1 MSLAPVL
8 ILLLGIAIGIPVAFA
23 IGMAGLSF
31 FLISGAMP
39 PEIFIQRIVAV
50 THSFPLLA
58 VPLFV
63 MTGVV
68 MNYAGIT
75 SRMMSFAEA
84 MTGHWKGGLAQVNVL
99 LSTLLGGVSGSAN
112 ADAAMQSK
120 VLVPEMTKRGYDP
133 AFSTAVTASS
143 SIISV
148 IIPPGIGLILYGFMG
163 DVSIGR
169 LFLAGIVPGVLICA
183 AMMGA
188 VALRARQLDLQPAYE
203 APLPWAGRGRAFR
216 GAFLALL
223 VPVGIVLG
231 IRLGYFTPTEAG
243 AMAVLFAVVVGLV
256 HGDLKLSHIRPIL
269 EQTMQATAVILLII
283 CAANAFGFYMTWERI
298 PAQVAEAMLALTQ
311 NPLLLLLLINLL
323 LVLAGMFIEGSAA
336 LILLTPILVPVITKV
351 GIDPVH
357 FGVVMV
363 FNLTVAGVPPPLG
376 TLMFTTCSIT
386 GVRIADFIRACAPFY
401 LVLFGMLFVLTYLPQ
416 LSLWLPNLQFD
427 GGPQ

>member
-1 MSLAPVL
+1 MTLAPVL
-8 ILLLGIAIGIPVAFA
+8 ILLLGIGFGIPVALA
-23 IGMAGLSF
+23 IGMAALSF
-31 FLISGAMP
+31 FLMSGAMP
-39 PEIFIQRIVAV
+39 PEIFIQRMVAV

-120 VLVPEMTKRGYDP
+120 VLVPEMSRRGYDP

-163 DVSIGR
+163 DVSIGK
-169 LFLAGIVPGVLICA
+169 LFLAGIVPGIVICA
-183 AMMGA
+183 AMMLA
-188 VALRARQLDLQPAYE
+188 VALQARRLSLKPAY
-203 APLPWAGRGRAFR
+203 ATPMKWAERGRAFS

-231 IRLGYFTPTEAG
+231 IRLGFFTPTEAG
-243 AMAVLFAVVVGLV
+243 AMAVLFAAIVGLIY
-256 HGDLKLSHIRPIL
+256 GELKLAHIRPIL
-269 EQTMQATAVILLII
+269 EQTMQATAVILLVI

-298 PAQVAEAMLALTQ
+298 PSHVAQSMLALTE
-311 NPLLLLLLINLL
+311 NPIALLILINLL
-323 LVLAGMFIEGSAA
+323 LILAGMFIEGSAA
-336 LILLTPILVPVITKV
+336 LILLTPILVPVITEV

-357 FGVVMV
+357 FGIVMV
-363 FNLTVAGVPPPLG
+363 FNLTVAGVTPPLG

-386 GVRIADFIRACAPFY
+386 GVSIAKFIKASVPFY
-401 LVLFGMLFVLTYLPQ
+401 IVLFGMLLVLSYVPQ
-416 LSLWLPNLQFD
+416 LSLWLPGLQFK
-427 GGPQ
+427 

>member
-8 ILLLGIAIGIPVAFA
+8 ILLFGIAIGIPVAMS
-23 IGMAGLSF
+23 IGMAALSF
-31 FLISGAMP
+31 FLLSGAMP
-39 PEIFIQRIVAV
+39 PEIFVQRMVAV

-75 SRMMSFAEA
+75 RRMMSFAEA
-84 MTGHWKGGLAQVNVL
+84 LTGHWKGGLAQVNVL
-99 LSTLLGGVSGSAN
+99 LSTLMGGVSGSAN

-120 VLVPEMTKRGYDP
+120 VLVPEMTRRGYDL
-133 AFSTAVTASS
+133 AFSSAVTASS

-169 LFLAGIVPGVLICA
+169 LFLAGIVPGVVICA

-188 VALRARQLDLQPAYE
+188 VAIRSRQLGLQPAFDR
-203 APLPWAGRGRAFR
+203 PMPWAGRAVALR

-231 IRLGYFTPTEAG
+231 IRLGFFTPTEAG
-243 AMAVLFAVVVGLV
+243 AMAVLFAIIVGII
-256 HGDLKLSHIRPIL
+256 HGDLKLAHVAPIL
-269 EQTMQATAVILLII
+269 EQTMQATAVILLVI

-298 PAQVAEAMLALTQ
+298 PAQVADVMLSLTDNPLAL
-311 NPLLLLLLINLL
+311 LLIINLL
-323 LVLAGMFIEGSAA
+323 LILAGMFIEGSAA
-336 LILLTPILVPVITKV
+336 LILLTPILVPVVTKLGV
-351 GIDPVH
+351 DPVH
-357 FGVVMV
+357 FGIVMV
-363 FNLTVAGVPPPLG
+363 FNLTIAGVTPPLG
-376 TLMFTTCSIT
+376 TLMFTTCLIT
-386 GVRIADFIRACAPFY
+386 GTPIGRFIRASLPFY
-401 LVLFGMLFVLTYLPQ
+401 AVLFGMLILLTYVPA

-427 GGPQ
+427 

>member
-8 ILLLGIAIGIPVAFA
+8 ILLFGIAIGIPVAMA
-23 IGMAGLSF
+23 IGMAALSF
-31 FLISGAMP
+31 FLLSGAMP
-39 PEIFIQRIVAV
+39 PEIFVQRMVAV

-75 SRMMSFAEA
+75 TRMMGFAEA

-99 LSTLLGGVSGSAN
+99 LSTLMGGVSGSAN

-120 VLVPEMTKRGYDP
+120 VLVPEMTRRGYDL
-133 AFSTAVTASS
+133 AFSSAVTASS

-169 LFLAGIVPGVLICA
+169 LFLAGIVPGVVICA
-183 AMMGA
+183 AMMVA
-188 VALRARQLDLQPAYE
+188 VAIRARQLNLQPAYDR
-203 APLPWAGRGRAFR
+203 PMPWAGRFRAFR

-243 AMAVLFAVVVGLV
+243 AMAVLFAVIVGIL
-256 HGDLKLSHIRPIL
+256 HGDLRLGHIRPIL
-269 EQTMQATAVILLII
+269 EQTMQATAVILLVI

-298 PAQVAEAMLALTQ
+298 PAQVAEAMLSLTSD
-311 NPLLLLLLINLL
+311 PLLLLLIINLL
-323 LVLAGMFIEGSAA
+323 LILAGMFIEGSAA
-336 LILLTPILVPVITKV
+336 LILLTPILVPVVIKLGV
-351 GIDPVH
+351 DPVH
-357 FGVVMV
+357 FGIVMV
-363 FNLTVAGVPPPLG
+363 FNLTIAGVTPPLG
-376 TLMFTTCSIT
+376 TLMFTTCMIT
-386 GVRIADFIRACAPFY
+386 GTPIGKFIRASLPFY
-401 LVLFGMLFVLTYLPQ
+401 IVLFGMLIVLTYVPQ
-416 LSLWLPNLQFD
+416 LSLWLPNLKFD
-427 GGPQ
+427 

>member
-1 MSLAPVL
+1 MTLAPII

-23 IGMAGLSF
+23 IGMAALSF
-31 FLISGAMP
+31 FLLSGAMP
-39 PEIFIQRIVAV
+39 PELFVQRIVSV

-75 SRMMSFAEA
+75 SRMMTFAEA

-133 AFSTAVTASS
+133 AFSSAVTASS

-148 IIPPGIGLILYGFMG
+148 IIPPGIGLVLYGFMG

-169 LFLAGIVPGVLICA
+169 LFLAGIIPGVVICA
-183 AMMGA
+183 AMMAA
-188 VALRARQLDLQPAYE
+188 VAVQSRRLGLEPAFD
-203 APLPWAGRGRAFR
+203 APMPWVERGRAFS

-223 VPVGIVLG
+223 VPVGIVGG
-231 IRLGYFTPTEAG
+231 IRFGFFTPTEAG
-243 AMAVLFAVVVGLV
+243 AMAAMFAAIIGVIYGE
-256 HGDLKLSHIRPIL
+256 LKLRHIKPIL

-283 CAANAFGFYMTWERI
+283 CAASAFGFYMTWEQI
-298 PAQVAEAMLALTQ
+298 PTAIANAMLALTE
-311 NPLLLLLLINLL
+311 NPILLLLMINLL
-323 LVLAGMFIEGSAA
+323 LIIAGMFIEGSATI
-336 LILLTPILVPVITKV
+336 ILLTPILVPVIMKV

-357 FGVVMV
+357 FGIVMV
-363 FNLTVAGVPPPLG
+363 FNLTVAGVTPPLG
-376 TLMFTTCSIT
+376 TLMFTTCAIT
-386 GVRIADFIRACAPFY
+386 GVSIAQFIKASVPFY
-401 LVLFGMLFVLTYLPQ
+401 IVLFGMLFVLTFVPQ
-416 LSLWLPNLQFD
+416 LSLWLPNLSIK
-427 GGPQ
+427 

>member
-1 MSLAPVL
+1 MTLSPVF
-8 ILLLGIAIGIPVAFA
+8 ILLFGIAIGIPVAFA
-23 IGMAGLSF
+23 IAIAGLSF

-75 SRMMSFAEA
+75 SRMMTFAEA

-133 AFSTAVTASS
+133 AFSSAVTASS

-148 IIPPGIGLILYGFMG
+148 IIPPGIGLVLYGFMG

-169 LFLAGIVPGVLICA
+169 LFLAGILPGIVICA

-188 VALRARQLDLQPAYE
+188 VAIQSRRLGLQPSLDR
-203 APLPWAGRGRAFR
+203 PMPWIDRGRAFA

-223 VPVGIVLG
+223 VPIGIVGG
-231 IRLGYFTPTEAG
+231 IRFGFFTPTEAG
-243 AMAVLFAVVVGLV
+243 AMAAMFAAIIGVVYGE
-256 HGDLKLSHIRPIL
+256 LKFTHIRPIL
-269 EQTMQATAVILLII
+269 EQTMQATAVILFII

-298 PAQVAEAMLALTQ
+298 PAAVANAMLAMTD
-311 NPLLLLLLINLL
+311 NPLLLLLAINLL
-323 LVLAGMFIEGSAA
+323 LIIAGMFIEGSATI
-336 LILLTPILVPVITKV
+336 ILLTPILVPVIMKV

-357 FGVVMV
+357 FGIVMV
-363 FNLTVAGVPPPLG
+363 FNLTVAGITPPLG
-376 TLMFTTCSIT
+376 TLMFTTCAIT
-386 GVRIADFIRACAPFY
+386 GVSIADFIKASVPFY
-401 LVLFGMLFVLTYLPQ
+401 IVLFGMLLVLTFVPQ
-416 LSLWLPNLQFD
+416 LSLWLPDLKFN
-427 GGPQ
+427 

>member
-1 MSLAPVL
+1 MTIAPL
-8 ILLLGIAIGIPVAFA
+8 IILLLGIFIGIPVAFA
-23 IGMAGLSF
+23 IGMSALSF
-31 FLISGAMP
+31 FLISNAMP
-39 PEIFIQRIVAV
+39 PEIFIQRMVAV

-58 VPLFV
+58 IPLFV

-75 SRMMSFAEA
+75 SRMMNFAEA

-120 VLVPEMTKRGYDP
+120 VLVPEMTHRGYDP
-133 AFSTAVTASS
+133 AFSTALTASS

-169 LFLAGIVPGVLICA
+169 LFLAGIVPGVMICA
-183 AMMGA
+183 AMMIA
-188 VALRARQLDLQPAYE
+188 VAVQSRRLKLRPAFD
-203 APLPWAGRGRAFR
+203 APMPWPNRASALR

-223 VPVGIVLG
+223 VPIGIVLG

-243 AMAVLFAVVVGLV
+243 GMAVLFAIIVGIVQRELR
-256 HGDLKLSHIRPIL
+256 LSHIRPIL
-269 EQTMQATAVILLII
+269 EQTMQATAVILFVI

-298 PAQVAEAMLALTQ
+298 PAMVAQTMLTLTK
-311 NPLLLLLLINLL
+311 NPYLLLLLINFLL
-323 LVLAGMFIEGSAA
+323 ILAGMFIEGSAA
-336 LILLTPILVPVITKV
+336 LILLTPILAPVVTQV
-351 GIDPVH
+351 GVDPVH
-357 FGVVMV
+357 FGIVMV
-363 FNLTVAGVPPPLG
+363 LNLTIAGVTPPLG

-386 GVRIADFIRACAPFY
+386 GVPISKFIKASVPFY
-401 LVLFGMLFVLTYLPQ
+401 IVLFGMLLLLTFVPQ
-416 LSLWLPNLQFD
+416 ISLWLPNLQFD
-427 GGPQ
+427 

>member
-1 MSLAPVL
+1 MTLAPVF
-8 ILLLGIAIGIPVAFA
+8 ILLLGIAIGIPVALA
-23 IGMAGLSF
+23 IGMAALSF

-39 PEIFIQRIVAV
+39 PELFVQRIVAV

-68 MNYAGIT
+68 MNFAGIT
-75 SRMMSFAEA
+75 KRMMAFAEA

-120 VLVPEMTKRGYDP
+120 VLVPEMSRRGYDP

-169 LFLAGIVPGVLICA
+169 LFLAGVVPGVIICA
-183 AMMGA
+183 SMMAA
-188 VALRARQLDLQPAYE
+188 VAIQARRLNLQPAYE
-203 APLPWAGRGRAFR
+203 RPMPWADRGRAFI
-216 GAFLALL
+216 GAFLALM

-231 IRLGYFTPTEAG
+231 IRLGFFTPTEAG
-243 AMAVLFAVVVGLV
+243 AMAVVFAAIVGV
-256 HGDLKLSHIRPIL
+256 IYGDLKFRHIQPIL
-269 EQTMQATAVILLII
+269 EQTMQATAVILLVI
-283 CAANAFGFYMTWERI
+283 CMASAFGFYMTWERI
-298 PAQVAEAMLALTQ
+298 PALVAEAMLALTE
-311 NPLLLLLLINLL
+311 NPILLLLMINLIL
-323 LVLAGMFIEGSAA
+323 IIAGMFIEGSAT
-336 LILLTPILVPVITKV
+336 LILLTPILVPVITEV
-351 GIDPVH
+351 GVDPVH
-357 FGVVMV
+357 FGIVMV
-363 FNLTVAGVPPPLG
+363 FNLTIAGVTPPLG

-386 GVRIADFIRACAPFY
+386 GVPISQFIKASVPFY
-401 LVLFGMLFVLTYLPQ
+401 IVLFGMLLVLTFVPQ
-416 LSLWLPNLQFD
+416 LSLWLPNLQFR
-427 GGPQ
+427 

>member
-1 MSLAPVL
+1 MTLAPVF
-8 ILLLGIAIGIPVAFA
+8 ILLLGIGIGIPVALA
-23 IGMAGLSF
+23 IGMAALSF

-39 PEIFIQRIVAV
+39 PELFVQRMVAV

-68 MNYAGIT
+68 MNFAGIT
-75 SRMMSFAEA
+75 SRMMAFAEA

-120 VLVPEMTKRGYDP
+120 VLVPEMKRRGYDP

-163 DVSIGR
+163 DVSIGK
-169 LFLAGIVPGVLICA
+169 LFLAGIIPGIVICA

-188 VALRARQLDLQPAYE
+188 VAIQSRILDLQPAYE
-203 APLPWAGRGRAFR
+203 RAMSWSNRGRAFI
-216 GAFLALL
+216 GAFLALM

-231 IRLGYFTPTEAG
+231 IRLGFFTPTEAG
-243 AMAVLFAVVVGLV
+243 AMAVLFSVIVGIMY
-256 HGDLKLSHIRPIL
+256 GELKLSHIQPIL
-269 EQTMQATAVILLII
+269 EQTMQATAVILFVI
-283 CAANAFGFYMTWERI
+283 CSASAFGFYMTWERI
-298 PAQVAEAMLALTQ
+298 PALVAEAMLTLTE
-311 NPLLLLLLINLL
+311 NPFLLLILINLL
-323 LVLAGMFIEGSAA
+323 LIVAGMFIEGSAA

-357 FGVVMV
+357 FGIVMV
-363 FNLTVAGVPPPLG
+363 FNLTVAGVTPPLG

-386 GVRIADFIRACAPFY
+386 GVPIAKFIRASLPFY
-401 LVLFGMLFVLTYLPQ
+401 VVLFGMLLVLTFVPQ
-416 LSLWLPNLQFD
+416 LSLWLPDLQFN
-427 GGPQ
+427 

>member
-1 MSLAPVL
+1 MTLAPVA
-8 ILLLGIAIGIPVAFA
+8 ILLFGIAIGIPVAFA

-39 PEIFIQRIVAV
+39 PELFVQRIVAV

-63 MTGVV
+63 MTGVM
-68 MNYAGIT
+68 MNFAGIT
-75 SRMMSFAEA
+75 SRMMGFAES

-133 AFSTAVTASS
+133 AFSTAVTAAS

-148 IIPPGIGLILYGFMG
+148 IIPPGIGLVLYGFMG

-169 LFLAGIVPGVLICA
+169 LFLAGIIPGIVICA

-188 VALRARQLDLQPAYE
+188 VAIQSRRLGLQPAYS
-203 APLPWAGRGRAFR
+203 APMPWAERGRAFAA
-216 GAFLALL
+216 AFWALM
-223 VPVGIVLG
+223 VPVGIVGG
-231 IRLGYFTPTEAG
+231 IRFGFFTPTEAG
-243 AMAVLFAVVVGLV
+243 AMAVLFAIVIGIYY
-256 HGDLKLSHIRPIL
+256 GELKLRHLRPIL

-283 CAANAFGFYMTWERI
+283 CTASAFGFYMTWEQI
-298 PAQVAEAMLALTQ
+298 PTAIANAMLALTE
-311 NPLLLLLLINLL
+311 NPILLLLLINLL
-323 LVLAGMFIEGSAA
+323 LIIAGMFIEGSATI
-336 LILLTPILVPVITKV
+336 ILLTPILVPVIMKV

-357 FGVVMV
+357 FGIVMV
-363 FNLTVAGVPPPLG
+363 FNLTVAGVTPPLG
-376 TLMFTTCSIT
+376 TLMFTTCAIT
-386 GVRIADFIRACAPFY
+386 GVSIAKFIKASVPFY
-401 LVLFGMLFVLTYLPQ
+401 IVLFGMLMVLTFVPQ
-416 LSLWLPNLQFD
+416 LSLWLPNASIK
-427 GGPQ
+427 

>member
-1 MSLAPVL
+1 MTFAPVF

-23 IGMAGLSF
+23 IGIAALSF
-31 FLISGAMP
+31 FLISGTIP
-39 PEIFIQRIVAV
+39 PELFVQRIVAV

-75 SRMMSFAEA
+75 SRMMAFAEA

-148 IIPPGIGLILYGFMG
+148 IIPPGIGLVLYGFMG

-169 LFLAGIVPGVLICA
+169 LFLAGIVPGVVICA

-188 VALRARQLDLQPAYE
+188 VAIQSRRLGLKPAFE
-203 APLPWAGRGRAFR
+203 RPMPWADRGSAFA

-223 VPVGIVLG
+223 VPVGIVGG
-231 IRLGYFTPTEAG
+231 IRFGFFTPTEAG
-243 AMAVLFAVVVGLV
+243 AMAVLFSAFVGLV
-256 HGDLKLSHIRPIL
+256 YGELKFAHIQPIL
-269 EQTMQATAVILLII
+269 QQTMQATAVILLII
-283 CAANAFGFYMTWERI
+283 CAASAFGFYMTWERI
-298 PAQVAEAMLALTQ
+298 PTMVANGMLALTE

-323 LVLAGMFIEGSAA
+323 LIVAGMFIEGSATI
-336 LILLTPILVPVITKV
+336 ILLTPILVPVILKV

-357 FGVVMV
+357 FGIVMV
-363 FNLTVAGVPPPLG
+363 FNLTVAGVTPPLG
-376 TLMFTTCSIT
+376 TLMFTTCAIT
-386 GVRIADFIRACAPFY
+386 GVSISKFIKASVPFY
-401 LVLFGMLFVLTYLPQ
+401 LVLFGMLLVLTFVPQ
-416 LSLWLPNLQFD
+416 LSLWLPNLQFE
-427 GGPQ
+427 